1 MYFASMVDMALTP
14 AEAKE
19 DAPQPAASA
28 SFKGPR
34 YPYGLSISLGDDEL
48 KKLGLDGDLPSAG
61 EMIHLFAMAKVT
73 SAGEHESMDTNG
85 KTSICRRVELQITHL
100 AAENE
105 DQENAEA
112 DAAIERDSKRRK
124 RFYPTM
130 DNDNE
135 PGEAE

>member
-1 MYFASMVDMALTP
+1 MHFAPMVDMALTP

-19 DAPQPAASA
+19 DAPQPVAEAAI
-28 SFKGPR
+28 KGPR

-48 KKLGLDGDLPSAG
+48 KKLGLGDELPSAG

-73 SAGEHESMDTNG
+73 SAGEHESMGTDG

-100 AAENE
+100 ATENE
-105 DQENAEA
+105 DQENAA
-112 DAAIERDSKRRK
+112 MDAAIERDAKRRK

-135 PGEAE
+135 PGDAE